1 MYTEC
6 IALMKQKGVEFAEGL
21 SPNEIITIEKTYGI
35 RFPKSLR
42 EFLMEALPVSKGFYN
57 WRDFGPDNTDSI
69 EQMIR
74 YPLENFKELATEVDW
89 CEEWG
94 DEPETQ
100 QELEQIIRTRVKNA
114 PLLIPIYSHRYIPAY
129 SEDPPVFSVHGID
142 LIYYGESLEQ
152 YLQVEFGWKKQNQ
165 LKMEDI
171 EYIPFWSDV
180 I

>member
-1 MYTEC
+1 MYKKC
-6 IALMKQKGVEFAEGL
+6 IDLMKRQGVDFAEGL
-21 SPNEIITIEKTYGI
+21 SPNEIIAIEKTYGI
-35 RFPKSLR
+35 QFPKSLK
-42 EFLMEALPVSKGFYN
+42 EFFMEALPVSKGFYN
-57 WRDFGPDNTDSI
+57 WRDFGPDNTDLI

-74 YPLENFKELATEVDW
+74 YPLDNFKEFAAEVDW

-100 QELEQIIRTRVKNA
+100 QELEQIIRTRVKSA
-114 PLLIPIYSHRYIPAY
+114 PMLIPVYSHRYIPAY
-129 SEDPPVFSVHGID
+129 SDDPPVFSVHGVD

-152 YLQVEFGWKKQNQ
+152 YLQVEFGWKKQNK

-171 EYIPFWSDV
+171 KYIPFWSDV